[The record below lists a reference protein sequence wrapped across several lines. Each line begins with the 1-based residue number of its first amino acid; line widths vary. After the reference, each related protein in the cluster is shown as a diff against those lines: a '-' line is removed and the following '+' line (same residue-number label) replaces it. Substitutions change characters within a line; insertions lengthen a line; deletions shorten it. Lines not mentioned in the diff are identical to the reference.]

1 MWSGGSSSQQAGS
14 QGGAVAGSSQSQS
27 LFRQGVSQP
36 TKQKPV
42 CTTCG
47 SSSLSEDD
55 VGALV
60 CDDCGSVISLQLA
73 TLVLACVRNERVCP
87 ATSG

>member
-14 QGGAVAGSSQSQS
+14 QGLAAAGSSQSQS

-47 SSSLSEDD
+47 SNSLSEDD

-60 CDDCGSVISLQLA
+60 CDDCGYVIDRNLA
-73 TLVLACVRNERVCP
+73 TLVIAFVRN
-87 ATSG
+87 